1 MKMIQVLVLILAVGL
16 LVPAF
21 GWAQGAPPSASTPAA
36 PSKER
41 PMKRDLPP
49 EAKALFEKQ
58 QAEMK
63 AAREKHMEEMKAL
76 RQKHREER
84 QALMQKLRQERG
96 RSGPA
101 PEKKA
106 Q

>member
-1 MKMIQVLVLILAVGL
+1 MKMMQVLVLILAVGL
-16 LVPAF
+16 LAPAF
-21 GWAQGAPPSASTPAA
+21 GWAQGGPPSASTPAA
-36 PSKER
+36 PSKEH

-63 AAREKHMEEMKAL
+63 AL

-84 QALMQKLRQERG
+84 QALM
-96 RSGPA
+96 
-101 PEKKA
+101 
-106 Q
+106 